1 MRPLQGIRVLDL
13 SRVLAGPFAGRMLA
27 DLGADVV
34 KVEPPEGDIT
44 RWFGIRRG
52 AETGY
57 YAQQNAGKRGICVDL
72 RRPEGPALVRR
83 LAAAADVVIE
93 NFRPGVLAAFGL
105 DWAALSA
112 DHPALVMLSITGFG
126 QDGPEAD
133 RPAYAGVLHA
143 EMGLLARQAA
153 TTGQRV
159 EEVQLSIA
167 DTNAGLHGLVAVLA
181 ALRVR
186 DATGLGDHIDLA
198 MVDSML
204 ITDDYVYWALDDGRP
219 APRGSGE
226 VWEAAEGP
234 VILIGDFKVVWK
246 YIHENCGLA
255 DPTPPGADL
264 PTKIAARRGAVGQW
278 IAAFGDHAA
287 LGAAL
292 DRAGLAWGAV
302 RSTAEAV
309 HSPTVVHRA
318 SVRPLPDGR
327 GGTWRVID
335 SPYRFARSTA
345 GVAGPA
351 PRQGEHNADV
361 LASWLDLDA
370 GERDA
375 LEGAGVLLAPSQ
387 DPAR

>member
-1 MRPLQGIRVLDL
+1 MRPLEGIRVLDL

-57 YAQQNAGKRGICVDL
+57 YVQQNAGKRGVCVDL
-72 RRPEGPALVRR
+72 QRPGGPELVRR
-83 LAAAADVVIE
+83 LAAAADVVVE
-93 NFRPGVLAAFGL
+93 NFRPGVLAGFGL

-112 DHPALVMLSITGFG
+112 DHPELVMLSITGFG
-126 QDGPEAD
+126 QEGPEAG

-143 EMGLLARQAA
+143 EMGLLDRQAA
-153 TTGQRV
+153 TTGHRV
-159 EEVQLSIA
+159 EEIQLSIA

-198 MVDSML
+198 MVDAML
-204 ITDDYVYWALDDGRP
+204 VTDDYVYWALDDGRP

-226 VWEAAEGP
+226 VWPAAEGP

-246 YIHENCGLA
+246 FIHENCDLA

-264 PTKIAARRGAVGQW
+264 PTKIAARRGAVGHW
-278 IAAFGDHAA
+278 LAAFPDHGS

-292 DRAGLAWGAV
+292 DHAGLAWGAV
-302 RSTAEAV
+302 RPTAEAV
-309 HSPTVVHRA
+309 RSPTVAHRA
-318 SVRPLPDGR
+318 SVRAVPDGR
-327 GGTWRVID
+327 GDTWRVVD

-351 PRQGEHNADV
+351 PRQGEHNAEV
-361 LASWLDLDA
+361 LTSWLELDRGTQDELVA
-370 GERDA
+370 
-375 LEGAGVLLAPSQ
+375 AGVLLAPQ
-387 DPAR
+387 PHPAR